1 MRVCST
7 MWIAVS
13 VDACGLAPPFGGL
26 RWRRRCSLRASGW
39 ARRRCAEARAVARQ
53 DPQELLV
60 AARRDLRDVLDR
72 GLRQLAEAKLAGG
85 GAHPDPVRRERVS
98 ATWLAWQAMR
108 ACTSSRSAVAAL
120 HHRQRAHLSLAD
132 RMQAELSLPASSARG
147 RVVSSA
153 KVHAGRRSSFAKPG
167 AVRIGR
173 IAVARVLNKRARK
186 PASVSQGIGG
196 AAAARSEAKH
206 VSQRSAAMCQ
216 QAMEASRPQRGQ
228 RARGQLSVRREI
240 NWPSCADP
248 SPLFVARRSHTP
260 GMLAPRALRA
270 GRLDAGRRSVYFA
283 PDTKGRALASRE
295 RQRHRR
301 GRRLGC
307 APRSSCLLS

>member
-132 RMQAELSLPASSARG
+132 RMQAELSLRASTKALLQRADERPQHVRAQLAVVAQYVAQDPRQRASSSAAWAPPRRTPRPPG
-147 RVVSSA
+147 GPQRPTCAGPRTMGKEGKEGVEPHSTPVSDIMRRD
-153 KVHAGRRSSFAKPG
+153 VMTGRRTRP
-167 AVRIGR
+167 
-173 IAVARVLNKRARK
+173 
-186 PASVSQGIGG
+186 
-196 AAAARSEAKH
+196 RS
-206 VSQRSAAMCQ
+206 
-216 QAMEASRPQRGQ
+216 
-228 RARGQLSVRREI
+228 
-240 NWPSCADP
+240 
-248 SPLFVARRSHTP
+248 RRS
-260 GMLAPRALRA
+260 G
-270 GRLDAGRRSVYFA
+270 
-283 PDTKGRALASRE
+283 
-295 RQRHRR
+295 
-301 GRRLGC
+301 
-307 APRSSCLLS
+307 

>member
-132 RMQAELSLPASSARG
+132 RMQAELSLRASTKALLQRADERPQHVRAQLAVVAQYVAQDPRQRASSSAAWAPPRRTLRPPGG
-147 RVVSSA
+147 RPRPTRA
-153 KVHAGRRSSFAKPG
+153 DPRTMGRTHASFTRTPATAARRSLCRP
-167 AVRIGR
+167 
-173 IAVARVLNKRARK
+173 
-186 PASVSQGIGG
+186 
-196 AAAARSEAKH
+196 AARS
-206 VSQRSAAMCQ
+206 
-216 QAMEASRPQRGQ
+216 
-228 RARGQLSVRREI
+228 RAR
-240 NWPSCADP
+240 A
-248 SPLFVARRSHTP
+248 ART
-260 GMLAPRALRA
+260 
-270 GRLDAGRRSVYFA
+270 
-283 PDTKGRALASRE
+283 
-295 RQRHRR
+295 R
-301 GRRLGC
+301 GRRKT
-307 APRSSCLLS
+307 PSSRRTAALLLAQPARGTLTNAR

>member
-60 AARRDLRDVLDR
+60 AARRDRRDVLDR

-132 RMQAELSLPASSARG
+132 RMQAELSLRASTKALLQRADERPQHVRAQLAVVAQYVAQDPRQRASSSAAWAPPRRTLRPPGG
-147 RVVSSA
+147 RPRPTRADPRTMGKEGKEGVEPHSTPVSDIMRRD
-153 KVHAGRRSSFAKPG
+153 VMTGRRTRP
-167 AVRIGR
+167 
-173 IAVARVLNKRARK
+173 
-186 PASVSQGIGG
+186 
-196 AAAARSEAKH
+196 RS
-206 VSQRSAAMCQ
+206 
-216 QAMEASRPQRGQ
+216 
-228 RARGQLSVRREI
+228 
-240 NWPSCADP
+240 
-248 SPLFVARRSHTP
+248 RRS
-260 GMLAPRALRA
+260 G
-270 GRLDAGRRSVYFA
+270 
-283 PDTKGRALASRE
+283 
-295 RQRHRR
+295 
-301 GRRLGC
+301 
-307 APRSSCLLS
+307 